1 MFKVG
6 QQYDLSKVGRLVLID
21 RGGFDLLPD
30 DPRRQGVNVFLDFFD
45 DDGVFLG
52 PNTDG
57 VQPVGCF
64 DNVQASK
71 RPAKRPSPKTCD
83 PSADRVPVGFDVFN
97 WS

>member
-30 DPRRQGVNVFLDFFD
+30 DPRRQGVNVFVDFFD

-52 PNTDG
+52 PNADG
-57 VQPVGCF
+57 VQPVAEF
-64 DNVQASK
+64 DKVQQAKAVPAVPAVPIEAGK
-71 RPAKRPSPKTCD
+71 RY
-83 PSADRVPVGFDVFN
+83 PVGFDVFGGGR
-97 WS
+97 

>member
-45 DDGVFLG
+45 DNGVFLG
-52 PNTDG
+52 PKPDG
-57 VQPVGCF
+57 VQPVAEF
-64 DNVQASK
+64 DKVQLAKAVPAVPIEAGK
-71 RPAKRPSPKTCD
+71 RY
-83 PSADRVPVGFDVFN
+83 PVGFDVFGGGR
-97 WS
+97 